1 MRVAVLEKSGR
12 YVAGV
17 FSPKGLYATDLP
29 QRSEKDAIEQVKGA
43 ELERDDRE
51 QYLSVLDAIFSVA
64 DGREIDFN
72 RVNLDLTG
80 LTEKQRIVV
89 EKLMEVSRGQ
99 TITYGEL
106 ARRAGMPGAARFVGS
121 VMANNRLAP
130 IVPCHRVVGTKGLT
144 GYAGGLELKR
154 ELLRREGSY
163 KEALE

>member
-1 MRVAVLEKSGR
+1 M
-12 YVAGV
+12 
-17 FSPKGLYATDLP
+17 
-29 QRSEKDAIEQVKGA
+29 KGA
-43 ELERDDRE
+43 ALERDDHE
-51 QYLSVLDAIFSVA
+51 QYLGILDTVFSVA
-64 DGREIDFN
+64 EGREIDVN

-80 LTEKQRIVV
+80 LTEKQRIIV

-99 TITYGEL
+99 TITYSEL

-121 VMANNRLAP
+121 VMAKNRLAP

-163 KEALE
+163 REYLTR